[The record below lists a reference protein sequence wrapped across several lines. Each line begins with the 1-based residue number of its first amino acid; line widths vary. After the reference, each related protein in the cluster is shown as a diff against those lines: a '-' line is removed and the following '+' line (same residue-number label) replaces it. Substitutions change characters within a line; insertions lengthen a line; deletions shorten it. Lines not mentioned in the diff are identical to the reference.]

1 MTFVRALTLAS
12 TLILALAAFG
22 GVRLAADRSSE
33 RAAAGRTEVVV
44 TLESPALALAPGT
57 RARIDAEQRSFR
69 RALARD
75 LPAAQAHWRY
85 RLVANGFSVSL
96 PRADV
101 PRLREVAGVRNVFQ
115 GGFYAPT
122 LDRSPGQIGA
132 PALWAPPLR
141 SLGQGMKIGIIDTG
155 IDQSHPFFDPAGYT
169 MPTGFPRGQARF
181 TTAKVIVARAFPP
194 AGPNPRG
201 ASLAFDGA
209 ESSHG
214 THVAGIAAG
223 NADTRTSGGRILS
236 GVAPRA
242 YIGNYKALV
251 RSDSG
256 GASPIENAA
265 GLVAAIEAAVRDG
278 MDVINLSLGEPEIEP
293 SRNVVT
299 RALDAA
305 AAAGVVPVVAAGNEF
320 NDVGAGSVSS
330 PASAEAAIAVAA
342 VQVQGAPTSAIHADF
357 SSVGPT
363 ALSLQLKPEV
373 AAPGVDIVSSV
384 PGGAWSSLSGTSMA
398 SPHVAGAAALLKQRH
413 PTWSVAQLK
422 SALVTTGRAAET
434 GGDAVAGPTFV
445 GGGLVS
451 LADADQPFFF
461 SSPSTISF
469 GLLEGRNYE
478 VPRELRL
485 ADAGGGAG
493 QWAVSVEYLRRA
505 RGTTLDLGSAQATVP
520 GVLGLQLR
528 VGDAAEGETSGY
540 LILRRGADVRRIP
553 FWGRVAVPQLE
564 KHRLLPLR
572 SPGFHTGTTAGRP
585 ALVTRYR
592 YPENPSG
599 MGVTTILRGPEATY
613 RVRISRRV
621 ANFGVVVTRQ
631 SPGTRVEAR
640 IVAGVD
646 ENRLTGYAGLP
657 IARNPY
663 VDNIFD
669 QVPAVAALAPR
680 QGVYTVVF
688 DSAARS
694 GAGRFGFRFWVD
706 DVTPPTLRLRTPA
719 VPAGSP
725 LLVGATD
732 RGSGVCP
739 NLVTATIDGRSVQA
753 TFRGGV
759 VRIATDGLSAGRHGL
774 RLRVSDY
781 QETKNTENVPGVLRN
796 TRTLTTT
803 FTVR

>member
-1 MTFVRALTLAS
+1 M
-12 TLILALAAFG
+12 
-22 GVRLAADRSSE
+22 
-33 RAAAGRTEVVV
+33 
-44 TLESPALALAPGT
+44 
-57 RARIDAEQRSFR
+57 
-69 RALARD
+69 
-75 LPAAQAHWRY
+75 HWRY

-101 PRLREVAGVRNVFQ
+101 PRLREIAGVRNVFQ

-155 IDQSHPFFDPAGYT
+155 VDQSHPFFDPTGYT
-169 MPTGFPRGQARF
+169 MPPGFPRGQARF

-201 ASLAFDGA
+201 AALAFDGA

-299 RALDAA
+299 QALDAA

-342 VQVQGAPTSAIHADF
+342 VEVQGAPTTAVHADF

-398 SPHVAGAAALLKQRH
+398 SPHIAGAAALLMQRH
-413 PTWSVAQLK
+413 PTWSVAELK
-422 SALVTTGRAAET
+422 SALVHDRET
-434 GGDAVAGPTFV
+434 C
-445 GGGLVS
+445 
-451 LADADQPFFF
+451 
-461 SSPSTISF
+461 
-469 GLLEGRNYE
+469 R
-478 VPRELRL
+478 
-485 ADAGGGAG
+485 
-493 QWAVSVEYLRRA
+493 
-505 RGTTLDLGSAQATVP
+505 
-520 GVLGLQLR
+520 
-528 VGDAAEGETSGY
+528 
-540 LILRRGADVRRIP
+540 
-553 FWGRVAVPQLE
+553 
-564 KHRLLPLR
+564 
-572 SPGFHTGTTAGRP
+572 
-585 ALVTRYR
+585 
-592 YPENPSG
+592 
-599 MGVTTILRGPEATY
+599 
-613 RVRISRRV
+613 
-621 ANFGVVVTRQ
+621 
-631 SPGTRVEAR
+631 
-640 IVAGVD
+640 
-646 ENRLTGYAGLP
+646 
-657 IARNPY
+657 
-663 VDNIFD
+663 
-669 QVPAVAALAPR
+669 
-680 QGVYTVVF
+680 
-688 DSAARS
+688 
-694 GAGRFGFRFWVD
+694 
-706 DVTPPTLRLRTPA
+706 
-719 VPAGSP
+719 
-725 LLVGATD
+725 
-732 RGSGVCP
+732 
-739 NLVTATIDGRSVQA
+739 DGR
-753 TFRGGV
+753 
-759 VRIATDGLSAGRHGL
+759 
-774 RLRVSDY
+774 
-781 QETKNTENVPGVLRN
+781 
-796 TRTLTTT
+796 
-803 FTVR
+803 

>member
-1 MTFVRALTLAS
+1 M
-12 TLILALAAFG
+12 
-22 GVRLAADRSSE
+22 
-33 RAAAGRTEVVV
+33 
-44 TLESPALALAPGT
+44 
-57 RARIDAEQRSFR
+57 
-69 RALARD
+69 
-75 LPAAQAHWRY
+75 
-85 RLVANGFSVSL
+85 
-96 PRADV
+96 
-101 PRLREVAGVRNVFQ
+101 
-115 GGFYAPT
+115 
-122 LDRSPGQIGA
+122 
-132 PALWAPPLR
+132 PP
-141 SLGQGMKIGIIDTG
+141 
-155 IDQSHPFFDPAGYT
+155 
-169 MPTGFPRGQARF
+169 GFPKGQTRF

-201 ASLAFDGA
+201 AALAFDGA

-299 RALDAA
+299 QALDAA

-342 VQVQGAPTSAIHADF
+342 VEVQGAPTTAVHADF

-398 SPHVAGAAALLKQRH
+398 SPHIAGAAALLMQRH
-413 PTWSVAQLK
+413 PTWSVAELK
-422 SALVTTGRAAET
+422 SALVTTGRPAET
-434 GGDAVAGPTFV
+434 GDDSVAGPTFV

-451 LADADQPFFF
+451 LAGADQPLFF
-461 SSPSTISF
+461 SSLSTISF
-469 GLLEGRNYE
+469 GLVEGKDFE
-478 VPRELRL
+478 IPRELRL

-505 RGTTLDLGSAQATVP
+505 RGTTLDVGGAQATVP

-528 VGDAAEGETSGY
+528 VGNAAEGETSGY

-553 FWGRVAVPQLE
+553 FWGRVAVPQLG

-572 SPGFHTGTTAGRP
+572 SPGFHAGTTAGRP

-592 YPENPSG
+592 YPEDPSG
-599 MGVTTILRGPEATY
+599 MGVTTFLRGPEAAY
-613 RVRISRRV
+613 RVRISKRV

-631 SPGTRVEAR
+631 SPGTEVEAR

-663 VDNIFD
+663 VETIFD
-669 QVPAVAALAPR
+669 SVPAVAALAPR
-680 QGVYTVVF
+680 PGRLHGRVRQRVPRRRRSLRLPLLGRRR
-688 DSAARS
+688 DAAHATAAHDFRAGREPAARRRDRPWLGCLPEPRHGDDRRPFRDGRRS
-694 GAGRFGFRFWVD
+694 GAASSGSRR
-706 DVTPPTLRLRTPA
+706 TTCPPAGTACGSASPTTRRRRTPRTCRECC
-719 VPAGSP
+719 
-725 LLVGATD
+725 AT
-732 RGSGVCP
+732 R
-739 NLVTATIDGRSVQA
+739 GRSRRA
-753 TFRGGV
+753 
-759 VRIATDGLSAGRHGL
+759 
-774 RLRVSDY
+774 
-781 QETKNTENVPGVLRN
+781 
-796 TRTLTTT
+796 
-803 FTVR
+803 